1 MSVLEDQ
8 MNRRILIVDD
18 NGDIHGDYRSALT
31 FESGEDPLGALES
44 ELFGERPPEKTIG
57 PRFELT
63 HAHQGQEGVDLLHRE
78 AERGRPFS
86 LAFVDMRMPPGWD
99 GLQTIQ
105 EAWRLDPQL
114 QVVLCTAYSDYSWE
128 QILSATVPGDRLLIL
143 KKPFDAVEIRQLA
156 LSLTTKW
163 NLARAADRSQKELE
177 KAIDERTAELRLAKE
192 AADRASRTKSEF
204 LANVSH
210 EIRTPL
216 TAIIGF
222 TKLLIDGFDRLTG
235 EERLHYLQIVQ
246 GSAEHQLA
254 IINDLLDLSK
264 AEAGRMH
271 VLRAACCPRE
281 IVNETI
287 KTLGRLAA
295 EKRLSLES
303 IWLGRVP
310 ETIST
315 DASRLRQLLIN
326 LVGNAIKFTAAGGV
340 QIVGQMIERGERPR
354 LKLDVIDTGI
364 GIPPEKQ
371 QAIFEPFV
379 QADSSVTRQY
389 GGTGLGLAISR
400 SIAQALGGELTMTS
414 RLGAGSTFS
423 IEIDASGQTAKND
436 DGGWH
441 GPQTAA
447 CPAAKPAVSLAS
459 RRILVVEDNQFN
471 RKLIKLSLERLGAA
485 VELAE
490 NGQAGVELALAGS
503 FDLILMDMQMP
514 VMDGH
519 TAVERLRAAEYRVP
533 IVALTAHALDEE
545 REKCLAAG
553 CNDFLTKPIDFDR
566 LAAVVGKLL
575 AQASH
580 APKRRPGG
588 DSASACGEAEE
599 ADEFALVAREY
610 AASLS
615 EVAAR
620 ARQAA
625 AEQDLASLAEIGH
638 NLKGSGGTFGFAEL
652 TEIGARIEK
661 IGARQE
667 FAQVAAALDELS
679 ELVERLAP
687 KAAAR

>member
-1 MSVLEDQ
+1 MSVFEDQ

-31 FESGEDPLGALES
+31 FESDEDPLADLES
-44 ELFGERPPEKTIG
+44 ELFGERPVEKARG
-57 PRFELT
+57 PRFELA

-128 QILSATVPGDRLLIL
+128 QILEATSPGDRLLIL

-192 AADRASRTKSEF
+192 AADRALRTKSEF

-222 TKLLIDGFDRLTG
+222 TKLLIDGFDRLTA
-235 EERLHYLQIVQ
+235 EDRLHYLQIVQ

-264 AEAGRMH
+264 AEAGRMQIH
-271 VLRAACCPRE
+271 RAACCPRQ
-281 IVNETI
+281 IVDETI
-287 KTLGRLAA
+287 TTLGRLAA
-295 EKRLSLES
+295 EKQLSLEN

-326 LVGNAIKFTAAGGV
+326 LVGNAIKFTASGGV
-340 QIVGQMIERGERPR
+340 QIVGQMVGGSERPR

-364 GIPPEKQ
+364 GIAPEKQ
-371 QAIFEPFV
+371 QAIFDPFV
-379 QADSSVTRQY
+379 QADNSVTRQY

-400 SIAQALGGELTMTS
+400 SIAQALGGEVTVSS

-423 IEIDASGQTAKND
+423 VAIDAL
-436 DGGWH
+436 
-441 GPQTAA
+441 GPDADVVPCGACDPHAIEGAA
-447 CPAAKPAVSLAS
+447 GRPAVSLAA
-459 RRILVVEDNQFN
+459 RRILVVEDNPFN
-471 RKLIKLSLERLGAA
+471 RKLIKLNLERLGAA

-490 NGQAGVELALAGS
+490 NGLAGVEQAIAAP

-514 VMDGH
+514 VMDGQ
-519 TAVERLRAAEYRVP
+519 TAVRKLRAAQYRGP

-553 CNDFLTKPIDFDR
+553 CCDFLTKPIDFDR

-575 AQASH
+575 AQANI
-580 APKRRPGG
+580 APERRPSSEST
-588 DSASACGEAEE
+588 SAFAEAEE
-599 ADEFALVAREY
+599 ADEFAQVAREY

-625 AEQDLASLAEIGH
+625 AERDLASLAEIGH

-687 KAAAR
+687 QAAAR